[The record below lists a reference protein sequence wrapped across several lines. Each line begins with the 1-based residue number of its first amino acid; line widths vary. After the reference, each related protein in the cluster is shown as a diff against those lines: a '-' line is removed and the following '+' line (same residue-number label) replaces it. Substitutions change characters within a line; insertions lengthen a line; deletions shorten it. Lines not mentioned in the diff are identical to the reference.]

1 MKMNKRL
8 YFVLPDVDTALA
20 VERELLLAKIEDRR
34 MHFMAKPGT
43 ELHDLPRAT
52 FFQSSDIVHG
62 LWLGLFTGGLTGVG
76 VGLLVRMVPEFS
88 DFLGLGSLLIFAVLG
103 AGFGIWTSG
112 MIAAG
117 MPNTQL
123 KEFEQTIEEG
133 HVLMLV
139 DIPTDRVEEINQLL
153 KAHWPDLD
161 MHIHGP
167 AIPAFP

>member
-1 MKMNKRL
+1 MNKRL
-8 YFVLPDVDTALA
+8 YYVLPNVDTALQ

-43 ELHDLPRAT
+43 ELRDLPRAT
-52 FFQSSDIVHG
+52 FFQSTDIVHG
-62 LWLGLFTGGLTGVG
+62 LWLGMFTGGLTGLG

-88 DFLGLGSLLIFAVLG
+88 EALGMGSLLIFAVLG

-123 KEFEQTIEEG
+123 KEFERTIEEG
-133 HVLMLV
+133 HVLMMV
-139 DIPTDRVEEINQLL
+139 DVPTDRADEINNLI
-153 KAHWPDLD
+153 KSRWPDID
-161 MHIHGP
+161 TQVHGP